1 MIIVAQDFAQKMVAP
16 QKKSMSF
23 DDVHFAAGFAPD
35 PDAFLVESAT
45 KILDGDGMEV
55 PDTRERI
62 REAYGDAPVSP
73 STHVKE
79 L

>member
-1 MIIVAQDFAQKMVAP
+1 M
-16 QKKSMSF
+16 
-23 DDVHFAAGFAPD
+23 
-35 PDAFLVESAT
+35 
-45 KILDGDGMEV
+45 LDGDGMEV